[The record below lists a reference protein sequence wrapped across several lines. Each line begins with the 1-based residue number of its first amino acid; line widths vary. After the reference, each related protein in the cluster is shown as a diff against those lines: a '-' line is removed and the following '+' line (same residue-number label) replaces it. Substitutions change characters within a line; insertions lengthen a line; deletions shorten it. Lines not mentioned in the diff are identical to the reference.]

1 MFCEEIEILSNGEPL
16 PTIHNGRMWLPS
28 DCLLEVTSSVPNASR
43 AIIHFV
49 RRGWTFVV
57 QTTSKSAGWRALTIT
72 IAAARPAVAK
82 DGTTRGLLGRYD
94 GNRENDLTTSN
105 ETVLPS
111 SSSVGLYI
119 IPKKLDNQIKYK
131 ALFTVL
137 ELKNKLE
144 L

>member
-1 MFCEEIEILSNGEPL
+1 M
-16 PTIHNGRMWLPS
+16 
-28 DCLLEVTSSVPNASR
+28 
-43 AIIHFV
+43 
-49 RRGWTFVV
+49 
-57 QTTSKSAGWRALTIT
+57 SKSTGWRVLSIT

-119 IPKKLDNQIKYK
+119 IQQKLENQIKYK
-131 ALFTVL
+131 ALLMVL
-137 ELKNKLE
+137 ELKNNFE